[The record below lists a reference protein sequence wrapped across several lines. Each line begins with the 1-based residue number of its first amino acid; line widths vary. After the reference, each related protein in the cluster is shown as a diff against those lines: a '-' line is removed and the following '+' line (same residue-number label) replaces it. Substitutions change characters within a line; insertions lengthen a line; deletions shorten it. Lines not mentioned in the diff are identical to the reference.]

1 MSLSI
6 GDKAPN
12 FELNSHRG
20 GRIKLSNFIGRS
32 NVIILFHPLAW
43 TPVCSSQLKNYE
55 AELDW
60 FQSHNAHVLGISVD
74 AVPTKIEWAKNLG
87 GISYDLLSDFYP
99 HGAVAELYGVMREG
113 GISERAIFVVDI
125 TGKIVFT
132 KIYDIPMVPD
142 NSEVKQVFENLDKK

>member
-1 MSLSI
+1 MSLNI
-6 GDKAPN
+6 GDKAPD

-20 GRIKLSNFIGRS
+20 GCIKLSNFIGRS
-32 NVIILFHPLAW
+32 NVVILFHPLAW
-43 TPVCSSQLKNYE
+43 TPVCSNQLKNYE

-60 FQSHNAHVLGISVD
+60 FESHNARVLGISVD
-74 AVPTKIEWAKNLG
+74 AVPTKVEWAKSLG

-99 HGAVAELYGVMREG
+99 HGAVAESYGVAREG

-125 TGKIVFT
+125 TGKIVFA

-142 NSEVKQVFENLDKK
+142 NSEVKQVFEDLDKK